1 MHLFSEF
8 NPIAN
13 NVRVYFLFP
22 KWYING
28 GRNSSRQLGTSIE
41 DFSQLLQPT
50 YKGAWDH
57 WKHAAPDSAVFPRA
71 HSGSPKIK
79 HYLCPQ
85 SMFSCGF
92 SIIITIFV
100 GLLRGMRSLL
110 KIHEASS
117 TKMSISLRLSLF
129 LLLIRSSQ
137 PCLNSAAATL
147 QP

>member
-1 MHLFSEF
+1 MEVGVAQDNWELRLK
-8 NPIAN
+8 I
-13 NVRVYFLFP
+13 Y
-22 KWYING
+22 
-28 GRNSSRQLGTSIE
+28 RNCLSLHTKEPEIIE
-41 DFSQLLQPT
+41 
-50 YKGAWDH
+50 
-57 WKHAAPDSAVFPRA
+57 HATPDSAVFPRA
-71 HSGSPKIK
+71 HNGSPKIK

-100 GLLRGMRSLL
+100 GLLRGMRPLI
-110 KIHEASS
+110 KIYEASS

-147 QP
+147 QPLESRR